1 MTKLRQTLISKQL
14 GELEKL
20 YPLDYFNKFRFYLK
34 SKNIPFITRLPFVE
48 DKGHSLMD
56 FKGDGVTHY
65 YYEDEN
71 GELFE
76 FPEEKLD
83 LKIYSGSFEKKK
95 VKLKIVK

>member
-1 MTKLRQTLISKQL
+1 
-14 GELEKL
+14 
-20 YPLDYFNKFRFYLK
+20 
-34 SKNIPFITRLPFVE
+34 
-48 DKGHSLMD
+48 MD